1 MWANIVG
8 ILKTSYDHSY
18 NRYILIGE
26 QQKCNLD
33 RKMFVRK
40 IENSYL
46 VTDLRIF
53 NISSKKM
60 KWNERAR
67 WQLLIRS

>member
-33 RKMFVRK
+33 RKIFVRK
-40 IENSYL
+40 IENFYFFYRFVHFL
-46 VTDLRIF
+46 NFIEK
-53 NISSKKM
+53 NQM
-60 KWNERAR
+60 KRT
-67 WQLLIRS
+67 L